1 MTRSLSFSLFLLT
14 LLLVRPTAGF
24 VQTADD
30 VVEKHLAA
38 IGGRATLSKLT
49 SRKATG
55 TVTIGTPNGDLTG
68 PIEIYAKAPNK
79 IRAYMQLDLSAL
91 GVSDKMI
98 LEQKFDGTAGWT
110 LNSMQGSNAIV
121 GNQLQNMR
129 NNTFPSPLLSY
140 KAAGTKID
148 VLPKEQ
154 VGGKD
159 AIVLLITPKE
169 GSVARMFIDAET
181 YLVVRSVAKISSP
194 EVGEFEQ
201 TNEPSDYRD
210 VDGVK
215 IPFVLKNTS
224 PVQSLT
230 IRLDKVEHNVPID
243 DAMFVVKGAA
253 GAAPRAR

>member
-1 MTRSLSFSLFLLT
+1 MTKSLSFSLFLLT
-14 LLLVRPTAGF
+14 LLLVRPTAGSL
-24 VQTADD
+24 QTADD

-38 IGGRATLSKLT
+38 IGGRAALGKLT
-49 SRKATG
+49 SRKSTG

-68 PIEIYAKAPNK
+68 PIEIYAKPPNK
-79 IRAYMQLDLSAL
+79 LRAYMQLDLSSL

-98 LEQKFDGTAGWT
+98 LEQKFDGAAGWMV
-110 LNSMQGSNAIV
+110 NSMQGSTAIV

-140 KAAGTKID
+140 KATGTKIEL
-148 VLPKEQ
+148 LPKEQ

-159 AIVLLITPKE
+159 AIVLLVTPKE
-169 GSVARMFIDAET
+169 GSVARLFLDAES
-181 YLVVRSVAKISSP
+181 YLIVRTVAKISSP

-215 IPFVLKNTS
+215 IAFAQKNTS
-224 PVQSLT
+224 AVQTLT

-243 DAMFVVKGAA
+243 DAMFVVKSGA
-253 GAAPRAR
+253 GAAHTER